1 MSGPGAVAVDAY
13 VAALSERESA
23 IVARIRH
30 LALAAEAGVTEHI
43 KWNAPS
49 FCDGGED
56 RITLGLDR
64 KGGVRVVLHRGAKTK
79 DAAGFRFEDPQGLA
93 RWAAPDRGVLAF
105 ADVQDVIAQ
114 SAAVQDLFSRWIR
127 VTRGEPG

>member
-1 MSGPGAVAVDAY
+1 MARWGSAEVDDY
-13 VAALSERESA
+13 VAALGENEAA
-23 IVARIRH
+23 IVSRLRR

-49 FCDGGED
+49 FCDGGAD

-79 DAAGFRFEDPQGLA
+79 DAAGFRFGDPQGLA

-105 ADVQDVIAQ
+105 ADVQDVITQ

-127 VTRGEPG
+127 ASRGEPA

>member
-1 MSGPGAVAVDAY
+1 VARSGSAEVDHY
-13 VAALSERESA
+13 IAALGEKEAA
-23 IVARIRH
+23 IVSRLRR
-30 LALAAEAGVTEHI
+30 LALAAGPGITEHI

-49 FCDGGED
+49 FCKDGED

-64 KGGVRVVLHRGAKTK
+64 KGGVRVVLHRGAKAK
-79 DAAGFRFEDPQGLA
+79 DAAGFRFDDPHGLA

-114 SAAVQDLFSRWIR
+114 SAAVQDLFSRWILA
-127 VTRGEPG
+127 TRA